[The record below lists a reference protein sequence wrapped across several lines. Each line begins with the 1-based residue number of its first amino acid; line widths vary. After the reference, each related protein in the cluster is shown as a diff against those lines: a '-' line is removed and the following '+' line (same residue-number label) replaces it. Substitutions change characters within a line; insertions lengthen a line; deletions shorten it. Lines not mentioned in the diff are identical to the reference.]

1 MVHID
6 TTTRPGALRL
16 AVRGQLDLTAE
27 RAFDAALT
35 RAARFAGRVEL
46 ELDLAAVDFIDGS
59 GLRMLIDAQSR
70 SHRAGRRLTIVD
82 ASRPVHRL
90 VWITGTADRLPP
102 ISAPPSREEIA
113 EVNVPGEIAAR
124 RALAAE
130 GSRVG

>member
-27 RAFDAALT
+27 RTFDAALT

-59 GLRMLIDAQSR
+59 GLRLLIDAQSR
-70 SHRAGRRLTIVD
+70 SHRAGRRLTIVE
-82 ASRPVHRL
+82 ASRAVHRL
-90 VWITGTADRLPP
+90 VWLTGMADRLPP
-102 ISAPPSREEIA
+102 IATSASREIA
-113 EVNVPGEIAAR
+113 AVDMAGEIAAR
-124 RALAAE
+124 RALAVG
-130 GSRVG
+130 GSRGG

>member
-16 AVRGQLDLTAE
+16 TVRGQLDLTAE

-35 RAARFAGRVEL
+35 RAARFAGRLRL

-70 SHRAGRRLTIVD
+70 SHRAGQRLTIVD
-82 ASRPVHRL
+82 ASRPVRRL
-90 VWITGTADRLPP
+90 AWLTGMADRLPP
-102 ISAPPSREEIA
+102 IAVSPGGVLA
-113 EVNVPGEIAAR
+113 EVGPGEIAAR
-124 RALAAE
+124 RALAARE
-130 GSRVG
+130 

>member
-6 TTTRPGALRL
+6 TTTRPEALRL

-27 RAFDAALT
+27 QAFDAALT
-35 RAARFAGRVEL
+35 RAARFAGRLEL

-59 GLRMLIDAQSR
+59 GLRMLIAAQSR

-90 VWITGTADRLPP
+90 VWLTGMADRLPP
-102 ISAPPSREEIA
+102 IAVSPGHEIA
-113 EVNVPGEIAAR
+113 EVDGPGEIAAR
-124 RALAAE
+124 RALAAG